1 MIERDLN
8 TMVIDRRTLLSAGI
22 VTLGLGPTW
31 AFAKSSQTK
40 KLVVGEPVPSFK
52 LRDPKTRYVH
62 YLKDLAFPGK
72 PRRKKTKHPVVIDF
86 FRTDCEPCRRS
97 MPELVALHEKYAAK
111 GLKVVLVALHE
122 QTDGKAKLL
131 KYLAENKLPFL
142 VLEDPTEFAAER
154 YLGKTVSLPATFLV
168 SPDGV
173 LVASKFD
180 TKTSM
185 QAAFGD
191 KIQSLLKTVK

>member
-1 MIERDLN
+1 MIERDLK

-22 VTLGLGPTW
+22 LTMGLGPSL
-31 AFAKSSQTK
+31 AFAKSAGSK
-40 KLVVGEPVPSFK
+40 KLVVGAPVPSFK

-62 YLKDLAFPGK
+62 YLKDMAFPGE
-72 PRRKKTKHPVVIDF
+72 PRRKKTKHPVLIDF
-86 FRTDCEPCRRS
+86 FRTDCAPCVRS
-97 MPELVALHEKYAAK
+97 MPELVEVHKQYAAR
-111 GLKVVLVALHE
+111 GLKVVLIALHE
-122 QTDGKAKLL
+122 QTDGKTKLL
-131 KYLAENKLPFL
+131 KYLEQSKLPFL

-168 SPDGV
+168 DPNGL

-180 TKTSM
+180 AKTSM

-191 KIQSLLKTVK
+191 KIQALLPPAK